1 MLLTFH
7 ALFPRTQSA
16 DQFHLYLLYAC
27 SNDDQQVYVK
37 HFEQELLWQIRSK
50 VKQSSRYSL
59 YGNKM
64 LFQAG
69 IHKIKRTTWVFT
81 IVSFIQII
89 ILEYT
94 KTKIHVCFR
103 HIHEHVYEIS
113 PIFKYPISWPFS
125 LFLSHQHTN
134 VRK

>member
-27 SNDDQQVYVK
+27 SKDDQQVYVK

-103 HIHEHVYEIS
+103 HVHVYEIS
-113 PIFKYPISWPFS
+113 PIFKYLISWPFS